1 MVLRFFWATAPR
13 TSGLALNNAL
23 PTARPAASRRKSRLL
38 RLSVCAICCAGVN
51 FGLTSS
57 CPQRL
62 HRLRT
67 IYCPD
72 APSFAFFAKGGRSRI
87 CGEALRDRQQWYPT
101 LRKKREGWGTRR
113 SIWTLIVSERKQ
125 WNRTRPGRVVEGSI
139 WSLIASGRKQWLS
152 WLGGRLSFGG
162 IHELPDF
169 LPLLIHFSHVRG
181 SLALINR

>member
-38 RLSVCAICCAGVN
+38 RPSVFAICCAAVN

-57 CPQRL
+57 WRL
-62 HRLRT
+62 HRLRM
-67 IYCPD
+67 IFCPG

-87 CGEALRDRQQWYPT
+87 CGARLRGAQQCYPT
-101 LRKKREGWGTRR
+101 LRQKREGWDTRQ
-113 SIWTLIVSERKQ
+113 SILTLMVSERKQ
-125 WNRTRPGRVVEGSI
+125 WNRTRLGRIVEGSI
-139 WSLIASGRKQWLS
+139 WSLIVSGRKQWNRS

-169 LPLLIHFSHVRG
+169 LPLLVHFSHLRG